1 MSMCVLLTLK
11 IQLMNGALFLK
22 ANLGTFKKYVRSR
35 FPSFAPLPPC
45 SPLFILEHNPPS
57 PPPTCPP
64 PKGTFVL
71 GRTHSLLLN
80 FSTCEILRKE
90 INNEYQYLWLNS
102 TCLLKSHS
110 RISINCTPLMHDK
123 SIHFMETST

>member
-1 MSMCVLLTLK
+1 MCVLLTLK

-45 SPLFILEHNPPS
+45 SFWSITPPRL
-57 PPPTCPP
+57 PQLAP